1 MFQMLIQTFIRLF
14 LPHLVGN
21 YWNYSFIRH
30 LNKHGFAFIYLSIL
44 KLWPLTFR
52 IGIRKMARMGQARQC
67 VVEKQT

>member
-1 MFQMLIQTFIRLF
+1 MYFYRL
-14 LPHLVGN
+14 N
-21 YWNYSFIRH
+21 DNDNIEKY
-30 LNKHGFAFIYLSIL
+30 AFIYLFIL